1 MKFPIFLACMA
12 AGCMLAAADF
22 RGSELFDRNRIVPEG
37 MGVNIHFFDHESGMD
52 ALKSLDMRWLRMD
65 ITWDRVERE
74 KGVYDFS
81 QVDKLMNDAKA
92 RGLRVLAIIDYA
104 NKLYEPEQKVISEA
118 GRRAYSAYAAALVR
132 RYAGH
137 DVIWEIWNEPNNSG
151 FWPGN
156 DPGEYMELVKAAV
169 PAMREADPQAVILG
183 PSAYRVAPEYMEAC
197 FKAGLF
203 DYVDA
208 VSFHPYRRHRPEEV
222 LDDVAVLR
230 ELMRKYR
237 GPGRELPPIVCDLF
251 AFEPPLLE
259 AFFDQ
264 QSAEELAG
272 QCVRG
277 LLLHDFGANII
288 QDALGDPAA
297 FTGIGVLRKRL
308 TEKFISVFSPG

>member
-1 MKFPIFLACMA
+1 MSVKYIFVTGGVVSGLGKGITA
-12 AGCMLAAADF
+12 A
-22 RGSELFDRNRIVPEG
+22 
-37 MGVNIHFFDHESGMD
+37 
-52 ALKSLDMRWLRMD
+52 SLGRL
-65 ITWDRVERE
+65 
-74 KGVYDFS
+74 
-81 QVDKLMNDAKA
+81 LKA

-259 AFFDQ
+259 VFFDQ

-297 FTGIGVLRKRL
+297 FPGIGVLRKRL

>member
-1 MKFPIFLACMA
+1 MKFPIFLASMA

-137 DVIWEIWNEPNNSG
+137 DVIWEI
-151 FWPGN
+151 
-156 DPGEYMELVKAAV
+156 
-169 PAMREADPQAVILG
+169 
-183 PSAYRVAPEYMEAC
+183 
-197 FKAGLF
+197 
-203 DYVDA
+203 
-208 VSFHPYRRHRPEEV
+208 
-222 LDDVAVLR
+222 
-230 ELMRKYR
+230 
-237 GPGRELPPIVCDLF
+237 
-251 AFEPPLLE
+251 
-259 AFFDQ
+259 
-264 QSAEELAG
+264 
-272 QCVRG
+272 
-277 LLLHDFGANII
+277 
-288 QDALGDPAA
+288 
-297 FTGIGVLRKRL
+297 
-308 TEKFISVFSPG
+308 